1 MLDIRY
7 HIASLCAVFIALIVG
22 ILVGVGI
29 SGRGFVDK
37 SERRNFESRITALQ
51 TRVDGLTA
59 EKALLGQQGQAA
71 QAFVEDT
78 YPMLVANRLA
88 HLRIAVIV
96 IGSNAGASGA
106 DVTQTLSDAGATT
119 AFYRAI
125 KEPVTL
131 QPLRQ
136 ALQGKSGFSTLPDI
150 GHELA
155 QEWVTRG
162 ATPVADRV
170 ASLLV
175 DEQRGAASRPVDGVV
190 IVERS
195 PLPDPATG
203 RFIAGLIGGFTV
215 TGVPVVAVERS
226 SADPSLVPYWQ
237 NVSGLSTVDNIDTPP
252 GKLALALLLAGAP
265 EGSYGVKPTA
275 DALLPKIEPAG

>member
-1 MLDIRY
+1 MLDFRY

-37 SERRNFESRITALQ
+37 SERRNFESRIAALQ

-59 EKALLGQQGQAA
+59 EKTLLGQQGQAA

-78 YPMLVANRLA
+78 YPVLVANRLA
-88 HLRIAVIV
+88 RHRIAVIV
-96 IGSNAGASGA
+96 IGSKAGASGA
-106 DVTQTLSDAGATT
+106 DVEQTLGDAGATT

-131 QPLRQ
+131 KPLLQ
-136 ALQGKSGFSTLPDI
+136 ALQGASGFSSLPDI
-150 GHELA
+150 AHELA

-190 IVERS
+190 IVQRS
-195 PLPDPATG
+195 PVPDPATG
-203 RFIAGLIGGFTV
+203 RFVDGLIGGFTI

-226 SADPSLVPYWQ
+226 SADPSLVPDWQ
-237 NVSGLSTVDNIDTPP
+237 KVSALSTVDNIDTPP
-252 GKLALALLLAGAP
+252 GKLALVLLLDGAP

-275 DALLPKIEPAG
+275 DALLPKLEPAG